1 MRQQISAHVD
11 GGLSG
16 VLRVRRHGS
25 KNPHQ
30 RERNI
35 QSHLCL
41 LMSLGFSD
49 KNFLTLE
56 AFAVFP
62 AICVHVFVKI
72 ILIFCFEFTFIAN
85 GSFMRIVFCVF

>member
-1 MRQQISAHVD
+1 
-11 GGLSG
+11 
-16 VLRVRRHGS
+16 
-25 KNPHQ
+25 
-30 RERNI
+30 
-35 QSHLCL
+35 
-41 LMSLGFSD
+41 MSLGFSD